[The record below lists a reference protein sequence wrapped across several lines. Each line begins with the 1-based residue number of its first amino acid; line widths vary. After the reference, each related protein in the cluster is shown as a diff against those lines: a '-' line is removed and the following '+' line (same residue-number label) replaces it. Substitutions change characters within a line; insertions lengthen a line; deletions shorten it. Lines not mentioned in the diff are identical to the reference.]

1 MGDAMSNKKHHLL
14 FNKIAPAYGL
24 FYSMQKRHYHSIIDG
39 MKNELDLLD
48 FHSIVDIGCGTGA
61 LCSVLNEKGL
71 EVTGI
76 DPAERM
82 LSIASNKPENKKIS
96 FVVADVLERLPFEN
110 KYFDIAIAS
119 YVAHGLTV
127 DKRVKMYA
135 EMSRVAS
142 KYVVFHDYNKQRA
155 PLTSFIEWLER
166 GDYFNFIR
174 VAETEMQDCMNQLK
188 SCFKSVKVVQVGP
201 RANWYI
207 CEPNHE

>member
-1 MGDAMSNKKHHLL
+1 MKKKKHHQL

-24 FYSMQKRHYHSIIDG
+24 FYNSQKKHYHKIIDD
-39 MKNELDLLD
+39 MKDELDLTS
-48 FHSIVDIGCGTGA
+48 FKTIVDIGCGTGA

-76 DPAERM
+76 DPAEKM
-82 LSIASNKPENKKIS
+82 LAIAANKAENQEIT
-96 FVVADVLERLPFEN
+96 FVVADVLERLPFIDQS
-110 KYFDIAIAS
+110 FDIAIAS

-127 DKRVKMYA
+127 DKRIKMYS

-142 KYVVFHDYNKQRA
+142 KYVVFHDYDKERA
-155 PLTSFIEWLER
+155 LLKTIVEWVER

-174 VAETEMQDCMNQLK
+174 VAEPEMKECINQMK
-188 SCFKSVKVVQVGP
+188 SCFKSVRIVQVGP